1 MRHIVEFERVGRNAS
16 VEPLHVLAVG
26 EADLCRAI
34 RRHVR
39 PHLRSRDFDVMLDD
53 DGRGGW
59 LACGMHVGGKFT
71 IQAL

>member
-1 MRHIVEFERVGRNAS
+1 
-16 VEPLHVLAVG
+16 LHVLATG

-34 RRHVR
+34 RQHVR
-39 PHLRSRDFDVMLDD
+39 LHLRSRDFDVMLDD

-59 LACGMHVGGKFT
+59 LACGMRSGGNFT